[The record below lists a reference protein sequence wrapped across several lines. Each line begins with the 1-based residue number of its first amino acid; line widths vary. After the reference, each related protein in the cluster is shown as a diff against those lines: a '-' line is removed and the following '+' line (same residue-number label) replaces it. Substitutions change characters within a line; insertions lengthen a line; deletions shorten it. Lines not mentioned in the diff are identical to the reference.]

1 MSPTSPRGPGR
12 IPGPARLVRDVALVV
27 AAPLVLAGFGLG
39 HPGGLRPHNAAHWA
53 ELHIWLLPVWP
64 LLALGLVVPLWGR
77 PRRDV
82 AGAATVLAWAAAFG
96 YACFYTGLD
105 AVAGIGA
112 GIAEQHG
119 GEQRREVV
127 NPLFHT
133 GDALGQAGV
142 WCLTVAVAA
151 ASVALCVRY
160 GAARVLPGTAVL
172 LICCWSFFD
181 SHIFHPRG
189 VVTMLGFAL
198 GFSMFVLAAAGS
210 ARDRGQASDT
220 AGPGGP

>member
-1 MSPTSPRGPGR
+1 MPASQPKP
-12 IPGPARLVRDVALVV
+12 PARVVRDIVLVA

-39 HPGGLRPHNAAHWA
+39 HPGGLRPHNAEHWA

-77 PRRDV
+77 PRRDA
-82 AGAATVLAWAAAFG
+82 AGAATVLAWAAGFG
-96 YACFYTGLD
+96 YAAFYTGLD

-112 GIAEQHG
+112 GIAEEHG
-119 GEQRREVV
+119 GEQRRRVV

-142 WCLTVAVAA
+142 WCLAVAVVA

-160 GAARVLPGTAVL
+160 GVRVLPGTAVL
-172 LICCWSFFD
+172 LVCCWSFFD

-198 GFSMFVLAAAGS
+198 GFALWVWAAARP
-210 ARDRGQASDT
+210 AKDRTQAGRPP
-220 AGPGGP
+220 A

>member
-1 MSPTSPRGPGR
+1 MSATP
-12 IPGPARLVRDVALVV
+12 PAPARTGQVRLVRDIVLVC

-39 HPGGLRPHNAAHWA
+39 HPGGLRPHNAEHWA
-53 ELHIWLLPVWP
+53 AMHIWLLPVWP
-64 LLALGLVVPLWGR
+64 LLALGLVVPLRGR
-77 PRRDV
+77 PRRDAV
-82 AGAATVLAWAAAFG
+82 GAATVVAWVAGFG
-96 YACFYTGLD
+96 YAVYYTGLD

-119 GEQRREVV
+119 GEQRRRVV

-142 WCLTVAVAA
+142 WCLTAAVVAA
-151 ASVALCVRY
+151 TVALVLRY
-160 GAARVLPGTAVL
+160 GARVLPGTAVL
-172 LICCWSFFD
+172 LVCCWSFFD

-198 GFSMFVLAAAGS
+198 GFALWAVAAARPAK
-210 ARDRGQASDT
+210 ARTG
-220 AGPGGP
+220 AGDAPA

>member
-1 MSPTSPRGPGR
+1 MSVTSWKTL
-12 IPGPARLVRDVALVV
+12 ARDIVLVV

-39 HPGGLRPHNAAHWA
+39 HPAGLRPHNAAMWA
-53 ELHIWLLPVWP
+53 EMHVWLLPVWP
-64 LLALGLVVPLWGR
+64 LLALGLIVPLWGR

-82 AGAATVLAWAAAFG
+82 PGVATVVAWVGAFG

-112 GIAEQHG
+112 GIAEEHG
-119 GEQRREVV
+119 GEQRRRVV
-127 NPLFHT
+127 NPIFHT

-142 WCLTVAVAA
+142 WCLTVAVVA

-160 GAARVLPGTAVL
+160 GARVLPGAVL
-172 LICCWSFFD
+172 LLVCCGSFFD
-181 SHIFHPRG
+181 SHIFQPRG

-198 GFSMFVLAAAGS
+198 GFALLVW
-210 ARDRGQASDT
+210 AS
-220 AGPGGP
+220 AGPAKDGTSQGRPPA

>member
-1 MSPTSPRGPGR
+1 M
-12 IPGPARLVRDVALVV
+12 PAPPAQPNRWKPLSRDLALVV
-27 AAPLVLAGFGLG
+27 VAPLVLAGFGLG
-39 HPGGLRPHNAAHWA
+39 HPGGLRPHNAELWA
-53 ELHIWLLPVWP
+53 EMHIWLLPVWP

-77 PRRDV
+77 PGRDV
-82 AGAATVLAWAAAFG
+82 PGVATVVAWAGAFG
-96 YACFYTGLD
+96 YATFYTGLD

-112 GIAEQHG
+112 GIAEEHG
-119 GEQRREVV
+119 GEHRRRVV

-142 WCLTVAVAA
+142 WCLTVAVVAV
-151 ASVALCVRY
+151 SVALCVRY

-172 LICCWSFFD
+172 LACCWSFFD

-198 GFSMFVLAAAGS
+198 GFALLVWAA
-210 ARDRGQASDT
+210 DRPHVNRRHANRRQP
-220 AGPGGP
+220 GPS